1 MGIEVFG
8 GDRGLAL
15 ALLLEQFK
23 EDEALKRHMD
33 FVSDPSQLLGH
44 SFR

>member
-1 MGIEVFG
+1 MGIEVLG
-8 GDRGLAL
+8 SDRGLAL